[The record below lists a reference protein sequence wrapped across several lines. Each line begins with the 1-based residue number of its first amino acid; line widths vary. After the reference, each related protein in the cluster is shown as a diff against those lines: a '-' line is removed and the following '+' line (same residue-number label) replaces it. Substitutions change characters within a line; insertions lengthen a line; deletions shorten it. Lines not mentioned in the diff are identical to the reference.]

1 MWPFDVID
9 DFLDPEELAGVVA
22 KIGALDLSNFPPS
35 EKITRSGKVY
45 PDVRV
50 ETELLPEALVRRIHD
65 AHHATLLACLERLA
79 PNKVPLYDYSQ
90 IVVQISGP
98 NYRSL
103 PHIDRLQKL
112 LSGVIYLM
120 PDENVGTLIHAANER
135 TVQQEI
141 EWRPNRGLF
150 FSPKL
155 DSTWHSFTGDG
166 KGLRTTLI
174 YNLCTNSTDMKPLT
188 A

>member
-1 MWPFDVID
+1 MSRRS
-9 DFLDPEELAGVVA
+9 
-22 KIGALDLSNFPPS
+22 ALWISNFPS

-98 NYRSL
+98 NY
-103 PHIDRLQKL
+103 
-112 LSGVIYLM
+112 
-120 PDENVGTLIHAANER
+120 EACR
-135 TVQQEI
+135 T
-141 EWRPNRGLF
+141 
-150 FSPKL
+150 
-155 DSTWHSFTGDG
+155 STGF
-166 KGLRTTLI
+166 R
-174 YNLCTNSTDMKPLT
+174 NC
-188 A
+188 